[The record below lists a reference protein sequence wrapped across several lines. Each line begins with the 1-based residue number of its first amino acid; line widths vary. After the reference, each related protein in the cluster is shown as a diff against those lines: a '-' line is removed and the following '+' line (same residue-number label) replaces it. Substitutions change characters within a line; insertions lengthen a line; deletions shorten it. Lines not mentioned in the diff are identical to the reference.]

1 LNKLN
6 FARLLIFNTF
16 LVNKVNRCIILSD
29 KSKILYERAKEVFPG
44 GVNSPVRAAVKPYP
58 FFVKYGKGAYIYDE
72 DGNKLIDYVLGY
84 GPLILGH
91 SNDYVLNKIKEEL
104 DKGWLF
110 GVPKENEIKLAEKII
125 SYIKPGGKIRF
136 VNSGTEATMT
146 AIRLAR
152 GFTNRKYIVKFDGCY
167 HGSHDAVLVQAGS
180 AATEFGVPN
189 SLGVPEDVAKLTLV
203 AKYND
208 LNSIESIFNS
218 YGDQIAAVILEP
230 VIGNMGVIKPN
241 KNFLWEVRKIT
252 KNYGSLL
259 IFDEVITGF
268 RISMG
273 GAQEYFGIESDIV
286 TLGKIIGGGFPIGA
300 VVSKKEILESLTP
313 EGKVFNAG
321 TFNAHPISMIAG
333 LSTLE
338 FMEKNNAVE
347 KASKAAKILNEL
359 LLDYGIKYT
368 INRVESM
375 MQIFF
380 TEKEVSNADD
390 ARKANKEIYSML
402 HEKLL
407 SKGVFIPP
415 SQFETIFTSYEHNED
430 MIHYTAEKIIELIRG
445 T

>member
-1 LNKLN
+1 MNDRNKM
-6 FARLLIFNTF
+6 
-16 LVNKVNRCIILSD
+16 
-29 KSKILYERAKEVFPG
+29 LYERAKEVFPG

-58 FFVKYGKGAYIYDE
+58 FFAKYGKGAYIYSE
-72 DGNKLIDYVLGY
+72 DGSKLIDYVLGY

-91 SNDYVLNKIKEEL
+91 SNEYVLSKIKEEL

-125 SYIKPGGKIRF
+125 SYIKPGGMIRF

-167 HGSHDAVLVQAGS
+167 HGSHDSVLVQAGS
-180 AATEFGVPN
+180 AATEFGAPN

-203 AKYND
+203 AEYND
-208 LNSIESIFNS
+208 LNSIESIFSN

-230 VIGNMGVIKPN
+230 VIGNMGVIKPD
-241 KNFLWEVRKIT
+241 KDFLWGIRKIT
-252 KNYGSLL
+252 KNNGSLL

-300 VVSKKEILESLTP
+300 IVSKKEILESLTP

-321 TFNAHPISMIAG
+321 TFNAHPISMVEG
-333 LSTLE
+333 LTTLE
-338 FMEKNNAVE
+338 FIEKNNVLD
-347 KASKAAKILNEL
+347 KASKAAKMLNEL
-359 LLDYGIKYT
+359 LIDYGIKYT

-380 TEKEVSNADD
+380 TEKDVFNADD
-390 ARKANKEIYSML
+390 ARKADKESYAKL

-415 SQFETIFTSYEHNED
+415 SQFETIFTSYEHND
-430 MIHYTAEKIIELIRG
+430 DIIHYTAEKIAEIIRG